1 LAARSGPARA
11 RVRMAQEFRAFLEL
25 CDSLSVDFAMHFSD
39 SGDPVVFAAHVES
52 DATLTMEMVV
62 A

>member
-1 LAARSGPARA
+1 
-11 RVRMAQEFRAFLEL
+11 MAQEFRAFLEL